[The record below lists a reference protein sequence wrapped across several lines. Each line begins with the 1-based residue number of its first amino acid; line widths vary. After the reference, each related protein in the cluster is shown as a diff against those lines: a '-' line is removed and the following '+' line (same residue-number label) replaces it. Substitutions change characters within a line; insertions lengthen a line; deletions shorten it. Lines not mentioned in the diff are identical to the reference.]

1 MRPERR
7 PARERLALRAAL
19 LRLEPPLE
27 AVAEDVL
34 GIVSRIEL
42 VTRDPDGAV
51 TLVLTAGAGADLAR
65 LSEGL
70 AQCAWL
76 APRLAD
82 WNQLAPHLGLASERG
97 VKLLLACPR
106 FDERTRAAAESLG
119 SERVRL
125 VELSSRGDLELEL
138 RPQGEPPQ
146 GEPPPRE
153 AADAVRAAPR
163 PATGF
168 RTGLRD

>member
-1 MRPERR
+1 MPPDRR

-19 LRLEPPLE
+19 LRLDPPLE
-27 AVAEDVL
+27 AVAQDVL
-34 GIVSRIEL
+34 GSVSRIEL
-42 VTRDPDGAV
+42 VTRDPDGRV

-65 LSEGL
+65 LAEGL

-97 VKLLLACPR
+97 VRLLLACPR
-106 FDERTRAAAESLG
+106 FDERTRLAAESLG

-125 VELSSRGDLELEL
+125 VELLARGDLELDL
-138 RPQGEPPQ
+138 RLHGDVGPCVAGDGAPP
-146 GEPPPRE
+146 
-153 AADAVRAAPR
+153 APR
-163 PATGF
+163 PAPGF